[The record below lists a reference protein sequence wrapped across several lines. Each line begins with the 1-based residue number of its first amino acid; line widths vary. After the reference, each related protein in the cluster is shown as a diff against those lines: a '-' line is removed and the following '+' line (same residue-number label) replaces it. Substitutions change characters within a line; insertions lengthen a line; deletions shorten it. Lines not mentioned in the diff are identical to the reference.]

1 MHTWLTGPHHARV
14 CGQADQKMQ
23 RRVSCVCKAAAVKK
37 EVTSDT
43 RVGFEGVVVGP
54 AGARNDAR
62 HEAQAMRHAKHIL
75 ERTEA
80 QIRNGLARQLVRL
93 RGQKAGAP
101 GFVMEQC

>member
-23 RRVSCVCKAAAVKK
+23 RRVSCVCKVKK

-80 QIRNGLARQLVRL
+80 QIRNCLARQLVRL